1 MPAARTRV
9 NVLSVP
15 VRYVFLGWMLALAL
29 ALLGRVAS
37 AADLSF
43 VPWRVDYHFHLRSPA
58 AYDALVV
65 MCKKYGDC
73 TLPKPG
79 ITTAKDAIAVLD
91 EAGVQQAIVL
101 SLGFY
106 FGSPA
111 AAAGHYDV
119 ARMTRAE
126 NEYIAQQV
134 AASSGRLIGF
144 FSVDP
149 LSSNA
154 LDEVR
159 YWARDGRLKGLKL
172 HFANSQVNLL
182 DPKQVEQVADVV
194 GLAGQ
199 SNLPMVIHLA
209 TSADFSTA
217 ETESFIRD
225 ILPRAGNAWVQV
237 AHSAMF
243 GGEDKV
249 NLNGLRA
256 FADHMARNDPA
267 TRHVMFD
274 MSEAITPKTTAAD
287 AAAYVA
293 VVRKIGVSRFLTGSD
308 YNANTPKWVDDM
320 DRHLLPLTQGE
331 WQTIARNCAPWVC
344 AHQTQAE
351 N

>member
-1 MPAARTRV
+1 MPAVRSRADAM
-9 NVLSVP
+9 SVP
-15 VRYVFLGWMLALAL
+15 VRVVFLGWMLILSP

-43 VPWRVDYHFHLRSPA
+43 VPWRADYHFHLRSPA
-58 AYDALVV
+58 AYDALVA
-65 MCKKYGDC
+65 MCRKYGDC

-79 ITTAKDAIAVLD
+79 ITTTKDAIAVLD
-91 EAGVQQAIVL
+91 EAGVQQAVVL

-111 AAAGHYDV
+111 AADQHYDV

-134 AASSGRLIGF
+134 ATSAGRLIGF

-149 LSSNA
+149 LSANA

-159 YWARDGRLKGLKL
+159 YWARDGRLKGLKM
-172 HFANSQVNLL
+172 HFANSDVHLL
-182 DPKQVEQVADVV
+182 DPKQVKQVASVV
-194 GLAGQ
+194 ELAGRN
-199 SNLPMVIHLA
+199 NLPMVIHLA

-217 ETESFIRD
+217 EAESFIRD
-225 ILPRAGNAWVQV
+225 ILPHAGNAWVQV
-237 AHSAMF
+237 AHSATF

-256 FADHMARNDPA
+256 FADHIARDDPA

-274 MSEAITPKTTAAD
+274 MSEAFTTKSTAQD
-287 AAAYVA
+287 VAAYVA
-293 VVRKIGVSRFLTGSD
+293 VMRKIGLSRFLTGSD
-308 YNANTPKWVDDM
+308 YNAHTPKFVDEM
-320 DRHLLPLTQGE
+320 DRHLLPLSQSE
-331 WQTIARNCAPWVC
+331 WQAIARNCAPWVC
-344 AHQTQAE
+344 
-351 N
+351 NK